1 MATLNLDGWGNGY
14 APEEFENNCNYCGE
28 QCEDRF
34 CNKECEM
41 AYIAD
46 NTDRSD
52 D

>member
-1 MATLNLDGWGNGY
+1 MNDY
-14 APEEFENNCNYCGE
+14 PPEELENECGFCGE
-28 QCEDRF
+28 PCKDRF

>member
-1 MATLNLDGWGNGY
+1 MSRTYDDWKTEF
-14 APEEFENNCNYCGE
+14 PEEELDECGYCGE
-28 QCEDRF
+28 ACNGRF

>member
-1 MATLNLDGWGNGY
+1 MEPW
-14 APEEFENNCNYCGE
+14 EELQEEKNNECGFCGE
-28 QCEDRF
+28 DCEDSF
-34 CNKECEM
+34 CNKECER

>member
-1 MATLNLDGWGNGY
+1 MEPWDEL
-14 APEEFENNCNYCGE
+14 PVEKNNECGFCGE
-28 QCEDRF
+28 DCEDRF
-34 CNKECEM
+34 CNKECER